1 MIFGQEGPVHRS
13 VNRSTGSLRAHP
25 GRPAQPGRSGAA
37 GAHSPLRSRLCVESC
52 RALSGQFQ
60 RSQPNWNLHSSMPLC
75 APAAT
80 LLENV
85 R

>member
-1 MIFGQEGPVHRS
+1 MIFG
-13 VNRSTGSLRAHP
+13 T
-25 GRPAQPGRSGAA
+25 GRPFSISQLNQQHQLSPEPPGQGA
-37 GAHSPLRSRLCVESC
+37 GKVHSPLRSRLWVESC

-60 RSQPNWNLHSSMPLC
+60 RSQPNWNLHSSIPLC